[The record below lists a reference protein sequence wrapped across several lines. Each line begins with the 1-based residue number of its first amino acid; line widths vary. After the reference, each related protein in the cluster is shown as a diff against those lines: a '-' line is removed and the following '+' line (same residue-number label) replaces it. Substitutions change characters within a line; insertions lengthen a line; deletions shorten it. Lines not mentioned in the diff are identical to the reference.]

1 MGLMN
6 KILCKLAGINE
17 ELQQI
22 YEERGICDEYIDKY
36 RALHSK
42 KLQDM
47 DCLILAGMYTSR
59 ERYSESQEMIDRVK
73 IGFMTD
79 DTIKG
84 VYYLEKMNLL
94 IGLKKGEEALDIF
107 IKNQKFLDIFYSAPS
122 QKRRAIAYYDTAAVV
137 LAMNGRLEA
146 AGYYYQLEQKSAETY
161 DITGTY
167 PKLTNVHM
175 LKEAGNDEMAAE
187 EAEKTRQYIENYD
200 SYKFAWQKADF
211 IRMLDSYMK

>member
-17 ELQQI
+17 ELKQI

-42 KLQDM
+42 KLQGM

-59 ERYSESQEMIDRVK
+59 ERYSESEEMLDRVK
-73 IGFMTD
+73 INFMTD
-79 DTIKG
+79 DTLKG

-107 IKNQKFLDIFYSAPS
+107 IKNQKFLDIFFSAPS
-122 QKRRAIAYYDTAAVV
+122 QRSRAIAYYDTAAVV

-167 PKLTNVHM
+167 PRLTNVHM
-175 LKEAGNDEMAAE
+175 LKVAGNDAMAAE

-200 SYKFAWQKADF
+200 SYKYAWQKADF
-211 IRMLDSYMK
+211 IRMLDIYMK

>member
-42 KLQDM
+42 KLQGM

-59 ERYSESQEMIDRVK
+59 ERYSESEEMLDRVK
-73 IGFMTD
+73 INFMTD
-79 DTIKG
+79 DTLKG

-107 IKNQKFLDIFYSAPS
+107 IKNQKFLDIFFSAPS
-122 QKRRAIAYYDTAAVV
+122 QRSRAIAYYDTAAVV

-167 PKLTNVHM
+167 PRLTNVHM
-175 LKEAGNDEMAAE
+175 LKVAGNDAMAAE

-200 SYKFAWQKADF
+200 SYKYAWQKADF
-211 IRMLDSYMK
+211 IRMLDIYMK

>member
-167 PKLTNVHM
+167 PRLTNVHM
-175 LKEAGNDEMAAE
+175 LKVAGNYAMAAE

-200 SYKFAWQKADF
+200 SYKYAWQKADF
-211 IRMLDSYMK
+211 IRMLDIYMK

>member
-175 LKEAGNDEMAAE
+175 LKAAGNDEMAAE

>member
-1 MGLMN
+1 
-6 KILCKLAGINE
+6 
-17 ELQQI
+17 
-22 YEERGICDEYIDKY
+22 
-36 RALHSK
+36 
-42 KLQDM
+42 
-47 DCLILAGMYTSR
+47 
-59 ERYSESQEMIDRVK
+59 
-73 IGFMTD
+73 
-79 DTIKG
+79 
-84 VYYLEKMNLL
+84 
-94 IGLKKGEEALDIF
+94 
-107 IKNQKFLDIFYSAPS
+107 
-122 QKRRAIAYYDTAAVV
+122 
-137 LAMNGRLEA
+137 MNGRLEA